1 MTLAIAAF
9 ATPVEA
15 TRSHHGDFQM
25 ISMGLG
31 RYAWLKSGTEARE
44 KPLRSVSAAPKTA
57 IRLTSR
63 AALNAYSLVNE

>member
-1 MTLAIAAF
+1 MSRPRSGFRMTLAIAAF

-31 RYAWLKSGTEARE
+31 RHCMA
-44 KPLRSVSAAPKTA
+44 
-57 IRLTSR
+57 
-63 AALNAYSLVNE
+63 